1 MSQFFC
7 CEKVESYSQL
17 NKNIICPY
25 HFLKMFYLYRKY
37 IYVIFSAFTAN
48 GGNILNKEEVLVAMD
63 YLRKYKTETERI
75 EAKTAKDGFPKKCY
89 DTFSSFSNKYGGII
103 IFGINEN
110 KGFSIDGVYD
120 VNDLQTQ
127 VTNLCSDSMEPKL
140 RPKILAFELE
150 GKNLLA
156 VKLDEIP
163 QNKKPCYYKPKGIK
177 NGSYTRVGDRDDIMT
192 DYELYSLQSYNDHV
206 FEDTRPTKRADINDL
221 NLKELSLYINK
232 IRNLK
237 PNFSKNNFD
246 ECMKLCGITD
256 ANHKQI
262 YPTLA
267 GIMTFGNYPQS
278 FYPQLFVACV
288 VVPGVELGDTGQMG
302 ERFIDN
308 KRIEGTIEEMLN
320 GTMNFLRRN
329 MKTSVIIDSNGKRK
343 DKSEYP
349 LEALREAVANA
360 LIHRDYS
367 TQTENA
373 YIAVNMYED
382 RIEIISPG
390 TLYGTN
396 RLDKLGTSTSMEVR
410 NPNIVRILEE
420 KGSVIENRHSGIPTM
435 KREMRKYGLPDPEFY
450 EERDSFKVI
459 FRNNSRQQ
467 KSSDIGQQKGSGGGQ
482 QKSSTG
488 GQQKSSDGGQQ
499 KGSGAGQQNMQNI
512 KQNEQQSGQ
521 QKSSTGG
528 QQNSSDGGQQ
538 KSSTG
543 GQQNSSVGGQQK
555 GSSAGQQNE
564 RNNLKLEQMKRAVL
578 TCCVEPKTIKEL
590 QTLLKIKSRQYF
602 STNIIKALIDEGK
615 LEYTNQNSIHARNQK
630 YKTKN
635 MGEKDL

>member
-1 MSQFFC
+1 MRIFQFFC
-7 CEKVESYSQL
+7 CEKDESYSQL
-17 NKNIICPY
+17 NENIICPY
-25 HFLKMFYLYRKY
+25 HFFKMFYLYRKY

-48 GGNILNKEEVLVAMD
+48 GGNILHKEEVLVAMD

-75 EAKTAKDGFPKKCY
+75 EVKTAKDGFPKKCY

-192 DYELYSLQSYNDHV
+192 DYELYSLQSYNDHI

-232 IRNLK
+232 IRSLK

-267 GIMTFGNYPQS
+267 GIMTFGNYPQA

-467 KSSDIGQQKGSGGGQ
+467 KSSDIGQQKESGGGQ
-482 QKSSTG
+482 QKSSAG
-488 GQQKSSDGGQQ
+488 
-499 KGSGAGQQNMQNI
+499 GQQNMQNI
-512 KQNEQQSGQ
+512 KQNEQQSVQ
-521 QKSSTGG
+521 QKSS
-528 QQNSSDGGQQ
+528 NIGQQ
-538 KSSTG
+538 K
-543 GQQNSSVGGQQK
+543 NSADGQQK
-555 GSSAGQQNE
+555 GSGGGQQNE
-564 RNNLKLEQMKRAVL
+564 RYNLKLEQMKRVVL
-578 TCCVEPKTIKEL
+578 TCCTEPKTIKEL

-615 LEYTNQNSIHARNQK
+615 LEYTNKNSVHARNQK

-635 MGEKDL
+635 IKNE

>member
-1 MSQFFC
+1 MRIFQFFC
-7 CEKVESYSQL
+7 CEKDESYSQL
-17 NKNIICPY
+17 NENIICPY
-25 HFLKMFYLYRKY
+25 HFFKMFYLYRKY

-48 GGNILNKEEVLVAMD
+48 GGNILHKEEVLVAMD

-75 EAKTAKDGFPKKCY
+75 EVKTAKDGFPKKCY

-232 IRNLK
+232 IRSLK

-267 GIMTFGNYPQS
+267 GIMTFGNYPQA

-420 KGSVIENRHSGIPTM
+420 KRSVIENRHSGIPTM

-467 KSSDIGQQKGSGGGQ
+467 KSSDIGQQKESGGGQ
-482 QKSSTG
+482 QKSSAG
-488 GQQKSSDGGQQ
+488 
-499 KGSGAGQQNMQNI
+499 GQQNMQNI
-512 KQNEQQSGQ
+512 KQNEQQSVQ
-521 QKSSTGG
+521 QKSS
-528 QQNSSDGGQQ
+528 DIGQQ
-538 KSSTG
+538 K
-543 GQQNSSVGGQQK
+543 NSADGQQK
-555 GSSAGQQNE
+555 GSGGGQQNE
-564 RNNLKLEQMKRAVL
+564 RYNLKLEQMKRVVL
-578 TCCVEPKTIKEL
+578 TCCTEPKTIKEL

-615 LEYTNQNSIHARNQK
+615 LEYTNKNSVHARNQK

-635 MGEKDL
+635 IKNE

>member
-1 MSQFFC
+1 MRIFQFFC
-7 CEKVESYSQL
+7 CEKDESYSQL
-17 NKNIICPY
+17 NENIICPY
-25 HFLKMFYLYRKY
+25 HFFKMFYLYRKY

-48 GGNILNKEEVLVAMD
+48 GGNILHKEEVLVAMD

-75 EAKTAKDGFPKKCY
+75 EVKTAKDGFPKKCY

-103 IFGINEN
+103 ILGINEN

-232 IRNLK
+232 IRSLK

-267 GIMTFGNYPQS
+267 GIMTFGNYPQA

-482 QKSSTG
+482 Q
-488 GQQKSSDGGQQ
+488 
-499 KGSGAGQQNMQNI
+499 
-512 KQNEQQSGQ
+512 
-521 QKSSTGG
+521 
-528 QQNSSDGGQQ
+528 
-538 KSSTG
+538 
-543 GQQNSSVGGQQK
+543 
-555 GSSAGQQNE
+555 NE
-564 RNNLKLEQMKRAVL
+564 RYNLKLEQMKRVVL
-578 TCCVEPKTIKEL
+578 TCCTEPKTIKEL

-615 LEYTNQNSIHARNQK
+615 LEYTNKNSVHARNQK

-635 MGEKDL
+635 IKNE

>member
-1 MSQFFC
+1 M
-7 CEKVESYSQL
+7 
-17 NKNIICPY
+17 
-25 HFLKMFYLYRKY
+25 
-37 IYVIFSAFTAN
+37 
-48 GGNILNKEEVLVAMD
+48 
-63 YLRKYKTETERI
+63 
-75 EAKTAKDGFPKKCY
+75 
-89 DTFSSFSNKYGGII
+89 
-103 IFGINEN
+103 
-110 KGFSIDGVYD
+110 
-120 VNDLQTQ
+120 NDLQTQ

-237 PNFSKNNFD
+237 PNFSKKNFD
-246 ECMKLCGITD
+246 ECMKLCEITD

-267 GIMTFGNYPQS
+267 GIMTFGNYPQA

-302 ERFIDN
+302 ERFI
-308 KRIEGTIEEMLN
+308 
-320 GTMNFLRRN
+320 
-329 MKTSVIIDSNGKRK
+329 TSVIIDSNGKRK

-435 KREMRKYGLPDPEFY
+435 KREMRKYGLPNPEFY

-459 FRNNSRQQ
+459 FRNNSCH
-467 KSSDIGQQKGSGGGQ
+467 
-482 QKSSTG
+482 
-488 GQQKSSDGGQQ
+488 
-499 KGSGAGQQNMQNI
+499 
-512 KQNEQQSGQ
+512 
-521 QKSSTGG
+521 
-528 QQNSSDGGQQ
+528 QNSSDGGQQ

-543 GQQNSSVGGQQK
+543 GQQK
-555 GSSAGQQNE
+555 GSGAGQQNE

-578 TCCVEPKTIKEL
+578 TCCTEPKTIKEL

>member
-1 MSQFFC
+1 MRIFQFFC
-7 CEKVESYSQL
+7 CEKDESYSQL
-17 NKNIICPY
+17 NENIICPY
-25 HFLKMFYLYRKY
+25 HFFKMFYLYRKY

-48 GGNILNKEEVLVAMD
+48 GGNILHKEEVLVAMD

-75 EAKTAKDGFPKKCY
+75 EVKTAKDGFPKKCY

-232 IRNLK
+232 IRSLK

-267 GIMTFGNYPQS
+267 GIMTFGNYPQA

-467 KSSDIGQQKGSGGGQ
+467 KSRDI
-482 QKSSTG
+482 

-528 QQNSSDGGQQ
+528 QQKSSTGGQQ
-538 KSSTG
+538 KSSTGGQQNSSVG

-578 TCCVEPKTIKEL
+578 TCCTEPKTIKEL

-615 LEYTNQNSIHARNQK
+615 LEYTNKNSVHARNQK

-635 MGEKDL
+635 IKNE

>member
-1 MSQFFC
+1 MRIFQFFC
-7 CEKVESYSQL
+7 CEKDESYSQL
-17 NKNIICPY
+17 NENIICPY
-25 HFLKMFYLYRKY
+25 HFFKMFYLYRKY

-48 GGNILNKEEVLVAMD
+48 GGIILHKEEVLVAMD

-75 EAKTAKDGFPKKCY
+75 EVKTAKDGFPKKCY

-103 IFGINEN
+103 ILGINEN

-232 IRNLK
+232 IRSLK

-267 GIMTFGNYPQS
+267 GIMTFGNYPQA

-396 RLDKLGTSTSMEVR
+396 RLDKLGTSTSMEAR

-420 KGSVIENRHSGIPTM
+420 KRSVIENRHSGIPTM

-467 KSSDIGQQKGSGGGQ
+467 KSSDIGQQKGSG
-482 QKSSTG
+482 
-488 GQQKSSDGGQQ
+488 
-499 KGSGAGQQNMQNI
+499 AGQQNMQNI
-512 KQNEQQSGQ
+512 KQNEQQSVQ
-521 QKSSTGG
+521 QKSG
-528 QQNSSDGGQQ
+528 DI
-538 KSSTG
+538 
-543 GQQNSSVGGQQK
+543 GQQK
-555 GSSAGQQNE
+555 GSGAGQQNE
-564 RNNLKLEQMKRAVL
+564 RYNLKLEQMKRVVL
-578 TCCVEPKTIKEL
+578 TCCTEPKTIKEL

-615 LEYTNQNSIHARNQK
+615 LEYTNKNSVHARNQK

-635 MGEKDL
+635 IKNE

>member
-1 MSQFFC
+1 MRIFQFFC
-7 CEKVESYSQL
+7 CEKDESYSQL
-17 NKNIICPY
+17 NENIICPY

-48 GGNILNKEEVLVAMD
+48 EGNILHKEEVLVAMD

-75 EAKTAKDGFPKKCY
+75 EVKTAKDGFPKKCY

-156 VKLDEIP
+156 VKLAEIP

-192 DYELYSLQSYNDHV
+192 DYELYSLQSYNDHI

-232 IRNLK
+232 IRSLK

-267 GIMTFGNYPQS
+267 GIMTFGNYPQA

-467 KSSDIGQQKGSGGGQ
+467 KSSDIGQQKESGGGQ
-482 QKSSTG
+482 QKSSAG
-488 GQQKSSDGGQQ
+488 
-499 KGSGAGQQNMQNI
+499 GQQNMQNI
-512 KQNEQQSGQ
+512 KQNEQQSVQQKRCDIGQ
-521 QKSSTGG
+521 QK
-528 QQNSSDGGQQ
+528 NSAD
-538 KSSTG
+538 
-543 GQQNSSVGGQQK
+543 GQQK
-555 GSSAGQQNE
+555 GSGGGQQNE
-564 RNNLKLEQMKRAVL
+564 RYNLKLEQMKRVVL
-578 TCCVEPKTIKEL
+578 TCCTEPKTIKEL

-615 LEYTNQNSIHARNQK
+615 LEYTNKNSVHARNQK

-635 MGEKDL
+635 IKNE

>member
-1 MSQFFC
+1 MRIFQFFC
-7 CEKVESYSQL
+7 CEKDESYSQL
-17 NKNIICPY
+17 NENIICPY
-25 HFLKMFYLYRKY
+25 HFFKMFYLYRKY

-48 GGNILNKEEVLVAMD
+48 GGNILHKEEVLVAMD

-75 EAKTAKDGFPKKCY
+75 EVKTAKDGFPKKCY

-192 DYELYSLQSYNDHV
+192 DYELYSLQSYNDHI

-232 IRNLK
+232 IRSLK

-267 GIMTFGNYPQS
+267 GIMTFGNYPQA

-467 KSSDIGQQKGSGGGQ
+467 KSSDIGQQKERGGGQ
-482 QKSSTG
+482 QKSSDI
-488 GQQKSSDGGQQ
+488 GQQQ
-499 KGSGAGQQNMQNI
+499 GSGAGQQNMQNI
-512 KQNEQQSGQ
+512 KQNEQQSVQ
-521 QKSSTGG
+521 QKSS
-528 QQNSSDGGQQ
+528 DIGQQ
-538 KSSTG
+538 K
-543 GQQNSSVGGQQK
+543 NSADGQQK
-555 GSSAGQQNE
+555 GSGGGQQNE
-564 RNNLKLEQMKRAVL
+564 RNNLKLEQMKRVVL

-635 MGEKDL
+635 IKNE

>member
-1 MSQFFC
+1 M
-7 CEKVESYSQL
+7 
-17 NKNIICPY
+17 
-25 HFLKMFYLYRKY
+25 H
-37 IYVIFSAFTAN
+37 
-48 GGNILNKEEVLVAMD
+48 KEEVLVAMD

-140 RPKILAFELE
+140 SPKILAFELE

-232 IRNLK
+232 IRSLK

-267 GIMTFGNYPQS
+267 GIMTFGNYPQA

-288 VVPGVELGDTGQMG
+288 VILGVELGDTGQMG

-467 KSSDIGQQKGSGGGQ
+467 KSSDIGQQKESGGGQ
-482 QKSSTG
+482 QKSSAG
-488 GQQKSSDGGQQ
+488 
-499 KGSGAGQQNMQNI
+499 GQQNMQNI
-512 KQNEQQSGQ
+512 KQNEQQSVLQKRCDSRQ
-521 QKSSTGG
+521 QKSS
-528 QQNSSDGGQQ
+528 DI
-538 KSSTG
+538 
-543 GQQNSSVGGQQK
+543 GQQK
-555 GSSAGQQNE
+555 GSGDGQQNE
-564 RNNLKLEQMKRAVL
+564 RYNLKLEQMKRVVL
-578 TCCVEPKTIKEL
+578 TCCPEPKTIKEL

-615 LEYTNQNSIHARNQK
+615 LEYTNKNSVHARNQK

-635 MGEKDL
+635 IKNE

>member
-1 MSQFFC
+1 MRIFQFFC
-7 CEKVESYSQL
+7 CEKDESYSQL
-17 NKNIICPY
+17 NENIICPY
-25 HFLKMFYLYRKY
+25 HFFKMFYLYRKY

-48 GGNILNKEEVLVAMD
+48 GGNILHKEEVLVAMD

-75 EAKTAKDGFPKKCY
+75 EVKTAKDGFPKKCY

-192 DYELYSLQSYNDHV
+192 DYELYSLQSYNDHI

-232 IRNLK
+232 IRSLK

-267 GIMTFGNYPQS
+267 GIMTFGNYPQA

-467 KSSDIGQQKGSGGGQ
+467 KSSDIGQQKESGGGQ
-482 QKSSTG
+482 QKSSAG
-488 GQQKSSDGGQQ
+488 
-499 KGSGAGQQNMQNI
+499 GQQNMQNI
-512 KQNEQQSGQ
+512 KQNEQQSVQ
-521 QKSSTGG
+521 QK
-528 QQNSSDGGQQ
+528 NSAD
-538 KSSTG
+538 
-543 GQQNSSVGGQQK
+543 GQQK
-555 GSSAGQQNE
+555 GSGGGQQNE
-564 RNNLKLEQMKRAVL
+564 RYNLKLEQMKRVVL
-578 TCCVEPKTIKEL
+578 TCCTEPKTIKEL

-615 LEYTNQNSIHARNQK
+615 LEYTNKNSVHARNQK

-635 MGEKDL
+635 IKNE

>member
-1 MSQFFC
+1 MRIFQFFY
-7 CEKVESYSQL
+7 CEKDESYSQL
-17 NKNIICPY
+17 NENIICPY
-25 HFLKMFYLYRKY
+25 HFFKMFYLYRKY

-48 GGNILNKEEVLVAMD
+48 GGNILNK
-63 YLRKYKTETERI
+63 
-75 EAKTAKDGFPKKCY
+75 
-89 DTFSSFSNKYGGII
+89 
-103 IFGINEN
+103 
-110 KGFSIDGVYD
+110 
-120 VNDLQTQ
+120 
-127 VTNLCSDSMEPKL
+127 
-140 RPKILAFELE
+140 
-150 GKNLLA
+150 
-156 VKLDEIP
+156 
-163 QNKKPCYYKPKGIK
+163 
-177 NGSYTRVGDRDDIMT
+177 
-192 DYELYSLQSYNDHV
+192 
-206 FEDTRPTKRADINDL
+206 
-221 NLKELSLYINK
+221 
-232 IRNLK
+232 
-237 PNFSKNNFD
+237 
-246 ECMKLCGITD
+246 
-256 ANHKQI
+256 
-262 YPTLA
+262 
-267 GIMTFGNYPQS
+267 
-278 FYPQLFVACV
+278 
-288 VVPGVELGDTGQMG
+288 
-302 ERFIDN
+302 
-308 KRIEGTIEEMLN
+308 EEMLN

-467 KSSDIGQQKGSGGGQ
+467 KSSDIGQQK
-482 QKSSTG
+482 SS
-488 GQQKSSDGGQQ
+488 
-499 KGSGAGQQNMQNI
+499 NI
-512 KQNEQQSGQ
+512 
-521 QKSSTGG
+521 
-528 QQNSSDGGQQ
+528 
-538 KSSTG
+538 
-543 GQQNSSVGGQQK
+543 
-555 GSSAGQQNE
+555 GQQNE
-564 RNNLKLEQMKRAVL
+564 RYNPKLEQMKRVVL
-578 TCCVEPKTIKEL
+578 TCCTEPKTIKEL

-615 LEYTNQNSIHARNQK
+615 LEYTNKNSVHARNQK

-635 MGEKDL
+635 IKNE

>member
-1 MSQFFC
+1 MRIFQFFY
-7 CEKVESYSQL
+7 CEKDESYSQL
-17 NKNIICPY
+17 NENLICPY
-25 HFLKMFYLYRKY
+25 HFFKMFYLYRKY

-75 EAKTAKDGFPKKCY
+75 EVKTAKEGFPKKCY

-127 VTNLCSDSMEPKL
+127 VPNLCSDSMEPKL

-156 VKLDEIP
+156 FKLDEIP

-232 IRNLK
+232 IRSLK

-267 GIMTFGNYPQS
+267 GIMTFGNYPQA

-410 NPNIVRILEE
+410 NPNVVRILEE

-459 FRNNSRQQ
+459 FRNNS
-467 KSSDIGQQKGSGGGQ
+467 GQQKGSGGGQ
-482 QKSSTG
+482 QKSSAG
-488 GQQKSSDGGQQ
+488 
-499 KGSGAGQQNMQNI
+499 GQQNMQNI

-521 QKSSTGG
+521 QKRCDS
-528 QQNSSDGGQQ
+528 GQQ

-543 GQQNSSVGGQQK
+543 GQQK
-555 GSSAGQQNE
+555 GSGGGQQNE
-564 RNNLKLEQMKRAVL
+564 RYNLKLEQMKRAVL
-578 TCCVEPKTIKEL
+578 TCCTEPKTIKEL

-615 LEYTNQNSIHARNQK
+615 LEYTNKNSVHARNQK

-635 MGEKDL
+635 IKNE

>member
-1 MSQFFC
+1 
-7 CEKVESYSQL
+7 
-17 NKNIICPY
+17 
-25 HFLKMFYLYRKY
+25 
-37 IYVIFSAFTAN
+37 
-48 GGNILNKEEVLVAMD
+48 
-63 YLRKYKTETERI
+63 
-75 EAKTAKDGFPKKCY
+75 
-89 DTFSSFSNKYGGII
+89 
-103 IFGINEN
+103 
-110 KGFSIDGVYD
+110 
-120 VNDLQTQ
+120 
-127 VTNLCSDSMEPKL
+127 MEPKL

-267 GIMTFGNYPQS
+267 GIMTFGNYPQA

-329 MKTSVIIDSNGKRK
+329 MKTSVIIDSNGKKKRQK
-343 DKSEYP
+343 RISIRSIE
-349 LEALREAVANA
+349 EAVANA

-435 KREMRKYGLPDPEFY
+435 KREMRKYGLPNPEFY

-459 FRNNSRQQ
+459 SRNNSCHQNSSDGGQQ

-488 GQQKSSDGGQQ
+488 GQQKSSTGGQQ

-538 KSSTG
+538 KAALVDNKTAALVD
-543 GQQNSSVGGQQK
+543 NKK

>member
-1 MSQFFC
+1 
-7 CEKVESYSQL
+7 
-17 NKNIICPY
+17 
-25 HFLKMFYLYRKY
+25 MFYLYRKY

-48 GGNILNKEEVLVAMD
+48 GGNILHKEEVLVAMD

-75 EAKTAKDGFPKKCY
+75 EVKTAKDGFPKKCY

-192 DYELYSLQSYNDHV
+192 DYELYSLQSYNNHI

-232 IRNLK
+232 IRSLK

-267 GIMTFGNYPQS
+267 GIMTFGNYPQA

-467 KSSDIGQQKGSGGGQ
+467 KSSDIGQQKESGGGQ
-482 QKSSTG
+482 QKSS
-488 GQQKSSDGGQQ
+488 DIGQQ

-512 KQNEQQSGQ
+512 KQNEQQSVQ
-521 QKSSTGG
+521 QKSS
-528 QQNSSDGGQQ
+528 DIGQQ
-538 KSSTG
+538 K
-543 GQQNSSVGGQQK
+543 NSADGQQK
-555 GSSAGQQNE
+555 GSGSGQQNE
-564 RNNLKLEQMKRAVL
+564 RYNLKLEQMKRVVL
-578 TCCVEPKTIKEL
+578 TCCTEPKTIKEL

-615 LEYTNQNSIHARNQK
+615 LEYTNKNSVHARNQK

-635 MGEKDL
+635 IKNE

>member
-1 MSQFFC
+1 
-7 CEKVESYSQL
+7 
-17 NKNIICPY
+17 
-25 HFLKMFYLYRKY
+25 
-37 IYVIFSAFTAN
+37 
-48 GGNILNKEEVLVAMD
+48 
-63 YLRKYKTETERI
+63 
-75 EAKTAKDGFPKKCY
+75 
-89 DTFSSFSNKYGGII
+89 
-103 IFGINEN
+103 
-110 KGFSIDGVYD
+110 
-120 VNDLQTQ
+120 
-127 VTNLCSDSMEPKL
+127 
-140 RPKILAFELE
+140 
-150 GKNLLA
+150 
-156 VKLDEIP
+156 
-163 QNKKPCYYKPKGIK
+163 
-177 NGSYTRVGDRDDIMT
+177 
-192 DYELYSLQSYNDHV
+192 
-206 FEDTRPTKRADINDL
+206 
-221 NLKELSLYINK
+221 
-232 IRNLK
+232 
-237 PNFSKNNFD
+237 
-246 ECMKLCGITD
+246 
-256 ANHKQI
+256 
-262 YPTLA
+262 
-267 GIMTFGNYPQS
+267 
-278 FYPQLFVACV
+278 
-288 VVPGVELGDTGQMG
+288 
-302 ERFIDN
+302 
-308 KRIEGTIEEMLN
+308 
-320 GTMNFLRRN
+320 
-329 MKTSVIIDSNGKRK
+329 
-343 DKSEYP
+343 
-349 LEALREAVANA
+349 
-360 LIHRDYS
+360 
-367 TQTENA
+367 
-373 YIAVNMYED
+373 MYED

-528 QQNSSDGGQQ
+528 QQNSS
-538 KSSTG
+538 
-543 GQQNSSVGGQQK
+543 VGGQQK

>member
-1 MSQFFC
+1 MRIFQFFC
-7 CEKVESYSQL
+7 CEKDESYSQL
-17 NKNIICPY
+17 NENIICPY
-25 HFLKMFYLYRKY
+25 HFFKMFYLYRKY

-48 GGNILNKEEVLVAMD
+48 GGNILHKEEVLVAMD

-75 EAKTAKDGFPKKCY
+75 EVKTAKDGFPKKCY

-192 DYELYSLQSYNDHV
+192 DYELYSLQSYNDHI

-232 IRNLK
+232 IRSLK

-267 GIMTFGNYPQS
+267 GIMTFGNYPQA

-467 KSSDIGQQKGSGGGQ
+467 KSSDIGQQKGSG
-482 QKSSTG
+482 
-488 GQQKSSDGGQQ
+488 
-499 KGSGAGQQNMQNI
+499 AGQQNMQNI
-512 KQNEQQSGQ
+512 KQNEQQSVQ
-521 QKSSTGG
+521 QKSS
-528 QQNSSDGGQQ
+528 DIGQQ
-538 KSSTG
+538 K
-543 GQQNSSVGGQQK
+543 NSADGQQK
-555 GSSAGQQNE
+555 GSGGGQQNE
-564 RNNLKLEQMKRAVL
+564 RYNLKLEQMKRVVL
-578 TCCVEPKTIKEL
+578 TCCTEPKTIKEL

-615 LEYTNQNSIHARNQK
+615 LEYTNKNSVHARNQK

-635 MGEKDL
+635 IKNE

>member
-1 MSQFFC
+1 MRIFQFFY
-7 CEKVESYSQL
+7 CEKDESYSQL
-17 NKNIICPY
+17 NENIICPY
-25 HFLKMFYLYRKY
+25 HFFKMFYLYRKY
-37 IYVIFSAFTAN
+37 IYVIFSAFTGN
-48 GGNILNKEEVLVAMD
+48 GGNILNKEEVLVAME

-75 EAKTAKDGFPKKCY
+75 EAKTAKEGFPKKCY

-110 KGFSIDGVYD
+110 KSFSIDGVYD

-267 GIMTFGNYPQS
+267 GIMTFGNYPQA

-435 KREMRKYGLPDPEFY
+435 KREMRKYGLPNPEFY

-482 QKSSTG
+482 QKSS
-488 GQQKSSDGGQQ
+488 DGGQQ

-512 KQNEQQSGQ
+512 KQNEQQSVQQKRCDSGQ
-521 QKSSTGG
+521 QKSSA
-528 QQNSSDGGQQ
+528 D
-538 KSSTG
+538 
-543 GQQNSSVGGQQK
+543 GQQK
-555 GSSAGQQNE
+555 GSGGGQQNE
-564 RNNLKLEQMKRAVL
+564 RYNLKLEQMKRAVL
-578 TCCVEPKTIKEL
+578 TYCTEPKTIKEL

-615 LEYTNQNSIHARNQK
+615 LEYTNKNSVHARNQK

-635 MGEKDL
+635 IKNE